1 MVRSRL
7 ARLAWWGVSHRRRAR
22 LAALLS
28 RCIVRMAN
36 RLAALEMQNAG
47 AGTGTVSSRG
57 AISRLWHRTE
67 SCVGMSS
74 ASVATDVISYYGIPS
89 QHKSTIFLLRYYKK
103 TKNILFIPSKCLRVD
118 SNGN

>member
-74 ASVATDVISYYGIPS
+74 ASVATDVILRYTEPAQIHNFS
-89 QHKSTIFLLRYYKK
+89 STIL
-103 TKNILFIPSKCLRVD
+103 
-118 SNGN
+118 